1 MSNNYDL
8 KTLKA
13 VKHIFDTN
21 LVVKA
26 SLMLTQMIAEEETRL
41 EKLHHISDGT
51 GHSKAVPTNPD
62 VFDYWRENDMN

>member
-26 SLMLTQMIAEEETRL
+26 SLMLTQMISEEETRL
-41 EKLHHISDGT
+41 EKLYRVSDGT
-51 GHSKAVPTNPD
+51 GKSKAVPTD
-62 VFDYWRENDMN
+62 HDEFYDGC